1 MGHAFI
7 HQRRITAD
15 KVYTHFLCCLIQS
28 FCNRH
33 KILRRF
39 AGTAAYQRDRSNRNT
54 LVYDRHTKVSCDLF
68 SGGYQILCISGN
80 FFVDF
85 LIQSLQ
91 IIVAAVQKTD
101 AHGNGTNIQLLMFD
115 HIVGF
120 NYFKHIQHGCI
131 LFSPV
136 F

>member
-1 MGHAFI
+1 M
-7 HQRRITAD
+7 
-15 KVYTHFLCCLIQS
+15 
-28 FCNRH
+28 
-33 KILRRF
+33 
-39 AGTAAYQRDRSNRNT
+39 AGSAAYQRDRSNRNT

-120 NYFKHIQHGCI
+120 IYFININHDPFFLSDVSK
-131 LFSPV
+131 SSRN
-136 F
+136 